1 MPTISIRFSEN
12 EYNLVSQYVESKG
25 VTISQYIKEILL
37 EEIEDEYDA
46 TIANTYVQEKDS
58 MECLTFEEASKE
70 WSLE

>member
-12 EYNLVSQYVESKG
+12 EYTLVSQYVESKG